1 MMKRILLLM
10 SASWLSLALYAQ
22 ERTITGQVTDLSNG
36 ETLPGVN
43 ILVKGTNLGT
53 VTDIEGNYRLTAPSD
68 AETLVFSSVGYTSE
82 EVAINNRSTI
92 NLDVSPDIQA
102 LQEIVV
108 VGYGEQKKE
117 NLTGAVSTIDAQEIN
132 KRPVLSAD
140 QALQGIAPGVTVT
153 PNAEPGSG
161 ATIRIRGLGT
171 LGNNDPLV
179 IIDGVPGSFDM
190 VDPNNI
196 ESISVLKD
204 AASAAIYGSRAAG
217 GVIIVT
223 TKRGAAGGI
232 KVNYSGYVGIQ
243 QPVDLPE
250 FLDADGYLQFYNEA
264 LENEIGT
271 PQNFVALNPNNDTD
285 WLDEILVPNPLQQ
298 QHALTVSGGNETI
311 KSNVTLTHQNQDGL
325 IANSS
330 FKRYS
335 LRANND
341 VVASNRLRFVFDI
354 NAKRDIDNAPALGE
368 GVVFEQALRIPP
380 IYAARNF
387 DGSYGEGWNG
397 TQNPLA
403 MAEGMGDRE
412 TRIDLFSVNV
422 GATVDLTE
430 ALSVDLSFAPQVRS
444 GHYTRFDRDAAWKQY
459 DASNTLLS
467 SGTFLGASSLNDV
480 QAQQTVITSR
490 ALLRYQKSIG
500 KHVLNGLLGTE
511 LVDEDYQRQGASRRG
526 FILPDFQVLGAG
538 DPASALNEGNAFESS
553 LLSYFGR
560 VGYEYDSR
568 YLLELNARYDG
579 SSRFAPGQQWGFFP
593 SISAGWRISEEDFFT
608 ISNVDEF
615 KLRASVGQLGNQFVA
630 GAGSVGQF
638 RRYLEEVDFS
648 GGGGNISNAAFYP
661 YASSF
666 NLGTTVIGNTAQPS
680 GAITD
685 VANSNL
691 TWETTT
697 MQNYGVDVTLFSGA
711 LSATADYYVRNTIDI
726 LLNKPIS
733 GTFGLSP
740 APVNA
745 GEVKNTGWE
754 LSLGYRQKSGDFG
767 YGITGVLSD
776 VRNEIVSLDEGEI
789 IQGLQV
795 QREGQEINSIFG
807 FETNGLLTETDL
819 ADGQFLGFDSKPGDI
834 KYVDQNGDNQLDD
847 SDRVII
853 GSTIPRFTYSLNV
866 NLSYRQFSLTVFAQG
881 VGKVDTYFDGEAAYA
896 FRNTSGK
903 ITEEIAQ
910 NRWIPT
916 NPNPG
921 AAYPRLWQNTGN
933 RNQLNSDFWV
943 RDASY
948 FKLRNVVLAYDV
960 PTTALESIGM
970 SSLRVYVSGQNV
982 LNLDRIEGYDAE
994 VPFGT
999 SQIYPQSRIFALGVN
1014 ASF

>member
-22 ERTITGQVTDLSNG
+22 DRAITGQITDLSSG

-43 ILVKGTNLGT
+43 ILVKGTSIGT
-53 VTDIEGNYRLTAPSD
+53 VTDVDGNYRLTAPSD
-68 AETLVFSSVGYTSE
+68 AETLVFSSVGFTSE
-82 EVAINNRSTI
+82 EVAINDQSTI
-92 NLDVSPDIQA
+92 NLELSPDIQS

-108 VGYGEQKKE
+108 VGYGEQRKE

-196 ESISVLKD
+196 ASISVLKD

-223 TKRGAAGGI
+223 TQRGAAGGI

-250 FLDADGYLQFYNEA
+250 FLGADGYLQFYNEA
-264 LENEIGT
+264 LENESGS

-341 VVASNRLRFVFDI
+341 VVASDWLRFVFDI
-354 NAKRDIDNAPALGE
+354 NAKRDIDQAPALGE
-368 GVVFEQALRIPP
+368 GIVFEQALRVPP

-397 TQNPLA
+397 FQNPLA
-403 MAEGMGDRE
+403 MAEGMGTRE

-430 ALSVDLSFAPQVRS
+430 ALSVDLSFAPQIRN
-444 GHYTRFDRDAAWKQY
+444 GQYQRFDRDAEWKQY
-459 DASNTLLS
+459 DADNNLLG
-467 SGTFLGASSLNDV
+467 SGTFLGASSLNNV
-480 QAQQTVITSR
+480 QATQTVITSR
-490 ALLRYQKSIG
+490 AILRYQTSVG

-511 LVDEDYQRQGASRRG
+511 LVDEDYARQGASRRG
-526 FILPDFQVLGAG
+526 FILPNFEVLGAG
-538 DPASALNEGNAFESS
+538 DPASALNEGNAYESS

-560 VGYEYDSR
+560 IGYEYDSR

-579 SSRFAPGQQWGFFP
+579 SSRFAPDQRWGFFP
-593 SISAGWRISEEDFFT
+593 SVSAGWRISEEDFFA
-608 ISNVDEF
+608 ISSVDEF

-638 RRYLEEVDFS
+638 RGYLE
-648 GGGGNISNAAFYP
+648 NNNLSNAAFYP
-661 YASSF
+661 YVSSF

-697 MQNYGVDVTLFSGA
+697 MQNYGLDLTLFSGA
-711 LSATADYYVRNTIDI
+711 LSATADYYVRRTTDI
-726 LLNKPIS
+726 LLNRPIS
-733 GTFGLSP
+733 GTFGLNA

-754 LSLGYRQKSGDFG
+754 LSLGYRRNSGDFG
-767 YGITGVLSD
+767 YGVTGVLSD
-776 VRNEIVSLDEGEI
+776 VRNEIVSLDGGEI

-795 QREGQEINSIFG
+795 QREGEEINSILG
-807 FETNGLLTETDL
+807 FETDGLLTDADL
-819 ADGQFLGFDSKPGDI
+819 TDGQSLGFDSKPGDI
-834 KYVDQNGDNQLDD
+834 KFVDQNGDNQLDD
-847 SDRVII
+847 NDRVII
-853 GSTIPRFTYSLNV
+853 GSTIPRLTYSLNV

-881 VGKVDTYFDGEAAYA
+881 VGKADTYFEGEGAYA

-903 ITEEIAQ
+903 ITEEVAQ
-910 NRWIPT
+910 NRW
-916 NPNPG
+916 NPANPDPG
-921 AAYPRLWQNTGN
+921 AAYPRLWQNSSS
-933 RNQLNSDFWV
+933 RNQTFSDFWV

-948 FKLRNVVLAYDV
+948 FKLRNVVLAYDL

-970 SSLRVYVSGQNV
+970 SGLRVYVSGQNV
-982 LNLDRIEGYDAE
+982 LNFDKIKGFDAE

-999 SQIYPQSRIFALGVN
+999 TRIYPQSRIFALGVN

>member
-1 MMKRILLLM
+1 MMKRIILLM
-10 SASWLSLALYAQ
+10 SVSWLSLTLYAQ
-22 ERTITGQVTDLSNG
+22 ERTITGQVTDLSNE

-43 ILVKGTNLGT
+43 ILVKGTTIGT
-53 VTDIEGNYRLTAPSD
+53 VSDVEGNYRLTAPED

-82 EVAINNRSTI
+82 EVAINGQSTI
-92 NLDVSPDIQA
+92 NLELSPDIQS

-250 FLDADGYLQFYNEA
+250 FLGAGGYLQFYNEA
-264 LENEIGT
+264 LENETGS
-271 PQNFVALNPNNDTD
+271 PQNFVAPNPNNNTD
-285 WLDEILVPNPLQQ
+285 WLEEILVPNPLQQ

-325 IANSS
+325 IANSQ

-341 VVASNRLRFVFDI
+341 VVASDRLRFVFDI
-354 NAKRDIDNAPALGE
+354 NAKRDIDQAPAVGE
-368 GVVFEQALRIPP
+368 GIVFEQALRIPP

-397 TQNPLA
+397 VQNPLA
-403 MAEGMGDRE
+403 MSEGMGSRE

-430 ALSVDLSFAPQVRS
+430 ALSVDLSFAPQVRN
-444 GHYTRFDRDAAWKQY
+444 GEYQRFDRDVEWKQY
-459 DASNTLLS
+459 DATNTLIG
-467 SGTFLGASSLNDV
+467 SGTFLGASSLNSV
-480 QAQQTVITSR
+480 QATQTVITSR
-490 ALLRYQKSIG
+490 ALLRYQKDIG

-511 LVDEDYQRQGASRRG
+511 LVDEDYTRQGASRRG
-526 FILPDFQVLGAG
+526 FILPDFEVLGAG

-560 VGYEYDSR
+560 IGYEYDSR

-579 SSRFAPGQQWGFFP
+579 SSRFAPDQRWGFFP
-593 SISAGWRISEEDFFT
+593 SVSAGWRISEEDFFA
-608 ISNVDEF
+608 INNVDEF

-638 RRYLEEVDFS
+638 RNYLET
-648 GGGGNISNAAFYP
+648 NNLSNAAFYP
-661 YASSF
+661 YVSSF
-666 NLGTTVIGNTAQPS
+666 TLGTSVIGNTAQPS

-697 MQNYGVDVTLFSGA
+697 MQNYGLDLTLFSGA
-711 LSATADYYVRNTIDI
+711 LSATADYYVRRTTDI

-733 GTFGLSP
+733 GTFGLDP

-754 LSLGYRQKSGDFG
+754 LSLGYRQKAGDFG
-767 YGITGVLSD
+767 YGVTGVLSD
-776 VRNEIVSLDEGEI
+776 VRNEIVSLDGGEI
-789 IQGLQV
+789 IQGLLV
-795 QREGQEINSIFG
+795 QREGEEINSIFG
-807 FETNGLLTETDL
+807 FETAGLLTDADL
-819 ADGQFLGFDSKPGDI
+819 TDGQFLGFDSKPGDI
-834 KYVDQNGDNQLDD
+834 KYVDQNDDNQLNDN
-847 SDRVII
+847 DRVII
-853 GSTIPRFTYSLNV
+853 GSTIPRLTYSLNV

-910 NRWIPT
+910 NRWNPA

-948 FKLRNVVLAYDV
+948 FKLRNIVLAYDLSA
-960 PTTALESIGM
+960 TALESIGM
-970 SSLRVYVSGQNV
+970 SGLRVYVSGQNV
-982 LNLDRIEGYDAE
+982 LNLDKIEGYDAE

-999 SQIYPQSRIFALGVN
+999 TRIYPQSRIFALGVN

>member
-1 MMKRILLLM
+1 
-10 SASWLSLALYAQ
+10 
-22 ERTITGQVTDLSNG
+22 
-36 ETLPGVN
+36 
-43 ILVKGTNLGT
+43 
-53 VTDIEGNYRLTAPSD
+53 
-68 AETLVFSSVGYTSE
+68 
-82 EVAINNRSTI
+82 
-92 NLDVSPDIQA
+92 
-102 LQEIVV
+102 
-108 VGYGEQKKE
+108 
-117 NLTGAVSTIDAQEIN
+117 
-132 KRPVLSAD
+132 
-140 QALQGIAPGVTVT
+140 
-153 PNAEPGSG
+153 
-161 ATIRIRGLGT
+161 
-171 LGNNDPLV
+171 
-179 IIDGVPGSFDM
+179 M

-243 QPVDLPE
+243 QPVDLPD
-250 FLDADGYLQFYNEA
+250 FLGADGYLQFYNEA
-264 LENEIGT
+264 LENETGS
-271 PQNFVALNPNNDTD
+271 PQNFAAPNPNNNTD
-285 WLDEILVPNPLQQ
+285 WLNEILVPNPLQQ

-325 IANSS
+325 IANSQ

-341 VVASNRLRFVFDI
+341 VVASDRLRFVFDI
-354 NAKRDIDNAPALGE
+354 NAKRDIDNAPAVGE
-368 GVVFEQALRIPP
+368 GIVFEQAMRIPP

-397 TQNPLA
+397 VQNPLA
-403 MAEGMGDRE
+403 MAEAMGSRE

-422 GATVDLTE
+422 GTTVDLTE
-430 ALSVDLSFAPQVRS
+430 ALSVDLSFAPQVRN
-444 GHYTRFDRDAAWKQY
+444 GQYQRFDRDVEWKQY
-459 DASNTLLS
+459 DATNTLIG

-490 ALLRYQKSIG
+490 ALLRYQKSLG

-511 LVDEDYQRQGASRRG
+511 LVDEDYKRQGASRRG
-526 FILPDFQVLGAG
+526 FILPDFEVLGAG
-538 DPASALNEGNAFESS
+538 DPASALNQGDAFESS

-579 SSRFAPGQQWGFFP
+579 SSRFAPDQRWGFFP
-593 SISAGWRISEEDFFT
+593 SVSAGWRISEEDFFA
-608 ISNVDEF
+608 INNVDEF

-638 RRYLEEVDFS
+638 RRYLEGGDFA
-648 GGGGNISNAAFYP
+648 GGGGDLSNAAFYP
-661 YASSF
+661 YVSSF
-666 NLGTTVIGNTAQPS
+666 TLGTSVIGNTAQPS

-697 MQNYGVDVTLFSGA
+697 MQNYGLNLTLFSGA
-711 LSATADYYVRNTIDI
+711 LSATADYYVRRTTDI

-733 GTFGLSP
+733 GTFGLNP

-745 GEVKNTGWE
+745 GEVKNAGWE
-754 LSLGYRQKSGDFG
+754 LSLGYRRNTGDFG
-767 YGITGVLSD
+767 YGVTGVLSD
-776 VRNEIVSLDEGEI
+776 VRNEIVSLDGGEI
-789 IQGLQV
+789 IQGLRV
-795 QREGQEINSIFG
+795 QREGEEINSIFG
-807 FETNGLLTETDL
+807 FETQGLLSEGDL
-819 ADGQFLGFDSKPGDI
+819 SDGQFLGFDSKSGDI
-834 KYVDQNGDNQLDD
+834 KYVNQNDDNQLNDD
-847 SDRVII
+847 DRVII
-853 GSTIPRFTYSLNV
+853 GSTIPRLTYSLNV
-866 NLSYRQFSLTVFAQG
+866 NLSYRQFSLTVFMQG

-903 ITEEIAQ
+903 ITQEIAQ
-910 NRWIPT
+910 DRWNPA
-916 NPNPG
+916 NPNPN

-933 RNQLNSDFWV
+933 RNQLSSNFWV

-948 FKLRNVVLAYDV
+948 FKLRNIVLAYDV
-960 PTTALESIGM
+960 PTTALESVGM

-982 LNLDRIEGYDAE
+982 LNIDKIAGYDAE

>member
-1 MMKRILLLM
+1 MKKLFLFVLTWLM
-10 SASWLSLALYAQ
+10 AASLWAQ
-22 ERTITGQVTDLSNG
+22 DRAITGQVTDLSSG

-43 ILVKGTNLGT
+43 ILVKGTTVGT
-53 VTDIEGNYRLTAPSD
+53 VTDVDGNYRLTADAD

-82 EVAINNRSTI
+82 EVSINNRSTI
-92 NLDVSPDIQA
+92 NLELAPDIQS
-102 LQEIVV
+102 LSEIVV

-132 KRPVLSAD
+132 KRPLLSAD

-153 PNAEPGSG
+153 PSAEPGSG

-196 ESISVLKD
+196 QSISVLKD

-223 TKRGAAGGI
+223 TKRGSVGGV
-232 KVNYSGYVGIQ
+232 KVSYAGYVGIQ
-243 QPVDLPE
+243 QPIDLPDYLGAE
-250 FLDADGYLQFYNEA
+250 GYLQYYNEA
-264 LENEIGT
+264 LENETGT
-271 PQNFVALNPNNDTD
+271 PQNFVAPNPNNDTD
-285 WLDEILVPNPLQQ
+285 WLDEILVRNPLQQ

-325 IANSS
+325 IANSR

-341 VVASNRLRFVFDI
+341 IVASDRISFVFDI
-354 NAKRDIDNAPALGE
+354 NAKRDIDTAPAVGE
-368 GVVFEQALRIPP
+368 GIVFEQALRIPP

-397 TQNPLA
+397 VQNPLA
-403 MAEGMGDRE
+403 MSEGMGTRE
-412 TRIDLFSVNV
+412 TQIDLFSVNV
-422 GATVDLTE
+422 GATVDLTD
-430 ALSVDLSFAPQVRS
+430 ALSVDLSFAPQIRN
-444 GHYTRFDRDAAWKQY
+444 GRYTRFDKDAEWKQY
-459 DASNTLLS
+459 DATNTLIG
-467 SGTFLGASSLNDV
+467 SGTFLGASSLNSV
-480 QAQQTVITSR
+480 QAKQTVITSR
-490 ALLRYQKSIG
+490 ALLRYQESIG

-511 LVDEDYQRQGASRRG
+511 VVDEDYSRQGASRRG
-526 FILPDFQVLGAG
+526 FVLSDFEVLGAG

-553 LLSYFGR
+553 LLSYFAR

-579 SSRFAPGQQWGFFP
+579 SSRFAADQRWGFFP
-593 SISAGWRISEEDFFT
+593 SVSAGWRISEEDFFNV
-608 ISNVDEF
+608 SNVDEF
-615 KLRASVGQLGNQFVA
+615 KFRASVGQLGNQFVA

-638 RRYLEEVDFS
+638 RNYLE
-648 GGGGNISNAAFYP
+648 NNNLSNAAFYP
-661 YASSF
+661 YVSSF
-666 NLGTTVIGNTAQPS
+666 TLGTSVIGNTAQPS

-697 MQNYGVDVTLFSGA
+697 MQNYGIDLTLFSGA
-711 LSATADYYVRNTIDI
+711 LSATADYYVRRTTDI

-733 GTFGLSP
+733 GTFGLNA
-740 APVNA
+740 APINA

-754 LSLGYRQKSGDFG
+754 LSMGYRKNSGDFG
-767 YGITGVLSD
+767 YGVTGVLSD
-776 VRNEIVSLDEGEI
+776 VRNEIVSLDGGEI
-789 IQGLQV
+789 VQGLLV
-795 QREGQEINSIFG
+795 QREGEEINSIFG
-807 FETNGLLTETDL
+807 FQTQGLLSDGDL
-819 ADGQFLGFDSKPGDI
+819 SDGQYLGFDSKPGDI
-834 KYVDQNGDNQLDD
+834 KYVDQNGDNELNND
-847 SDRVII
+847 DRVII
-853 GSTIPRFTYSLNV
+853 GSTIPRLTYSLNV
-866 NLSYRQFSLTVFAQG
+866 NLSYRQFSLTVFMQG
-881 VGKVDTYFDGEAAYA
+881 VGKVDTYFDGEGAYA

-910 NRWIPT
+910 NRWNPA
-916 NPNPG
+916 NPNPN
-921 AAYPRLWQNTGN
+921 ATYPRLWQNTGN
-933 RNQLNSDFWV
+933 RNQQSSDFWV

-948 FKLRNVVLAYDV
+948 FKLRNIVLAYDL
-960 PTTALESIGM
+960 PTTVLESIGM
-970 SSLRVYVSGQNV
+970 SGLRVYLSGQNV
-982 LNLDRIEGYDAE
+982 LNLDKIKGYDAE

-999 SQIYPQSRIFALGVN
+999 SRIYPQSRIFALGVN

>member
-1 MMKRILLLM
+1 MMKRIILLM
-10 SASWLSLALYAQ
+10 SVSWLSLTLYAQ
-22 ERTITGQVTDLSNG
+22 ERAITGQITDLSNG
-36 ETLPGVN
+36 ESLPGVN
-43 ILVKGTNLGT
+43 ILVKGTSIGT
-53 VTDIEGNYRLTAPSD
+53 VSDVEGNYRLTAPED

-82 EVAINNRSTI
+82 EVAINGQSTI
-92 NLDVSPDIQA
+92 NLELSPDIQS

-250 FLDADGYLQFYNEA
+250 FLGAGGYLQFYNEA
-264 LENEIGT
+264 LENETGS
-271 PQNFVALNPNNDTD
+271 PQNFVAPNPNNNTD
-285 WLDEILVPNPLQQ
+285 WLEEILVPNPLQQ

-325 IANSS
+325 IANSQ

-341 VVASNRLRFVFDI
+341 VVASDRLRFVFDI
-354 NAKRDIDNAPALGE
+354 NAKRDIDQAPAVGE
-368 GVVFEQALRIPP
+368 GIVFEQALRIPP

-397 TQNPLA
+397 VQNPLA
-403 MAEGMGDRE
+403 MSEGMGSRE

-430 ALSVDLSFAPQVRS
+430 ALSVDLSFAPQVRN
-444 GHYTRFDRDAAWKQY
+444 GEYQRFDRDVEWKQY
-459 DASNTLLS
+459 DATNTLIG
-467 SGTFLGASSLNDV
+467 SGTFLGASSLNQI

-490 ALLRYQKSIG
+490 ALLRYQEDIG

-511 LVDEDYQRQGASRRG
+511 LVDEDYTRQGASRRG
-526 FILPDFQVLGAG
+526 FILPDFEVLGAG

-560 VGYEYDSR
+560 IGYEYDSR

-579 SSRFAPGQQWGFFP
+579 SSRFAPDQRWGFFP
-593 SISAGWRISEEDFFT
+593 SVSAGWRISEEDFFA
-608 ISNVDEF
+608 INNVDEF

-638 RRYLEEVDFS
+638 RNYLET
-648 GGGGNISNAAFYP
+648 NNLSNAAFYP
-661 YASSF
+661 YVSSF
-666 NLGTTVIGNTAQPS
+666 TLGTSVIGNTAQPS

-697 MQNYGVDVTLFSGA
+697 MQNYGLDLTLFSGA
-711 LSATADYYVRNTIDI
+711 LSATADYYVRRTTDI

-733 GTFGLSP
+733 GTFGLDP

-754 LSLGYRQKSGDFG
+754 LSLGYRQKAGDFG
-767 YGITGVLSD
+767 YGVTGVLSD
-776 VRNEIVSLDEGEI
+776 VRNEIVSLDGGEI
-789 IQGLQV
+789 IQGLLV
-795 QREGQEINSIFG
+795 QREGEEINSIFG
-807 FETNGLLTETDL
+807 FETAGLLTDADL
-819 ADGQFLGFDSKPGDI
+819 TDGQFLGFDSKPGDI
-834 KYVDQNGDNQLDD
+834 KYVDQNDDNQLNDD
-847 SDRVII
+847 DRVII
-853 GSTIPRFTYSLNV
+853 GSTIPRLTYSLNV

-910 NRWIPT
+910 NRWNPA

-948 FKLRNVVLAYDV
+948 FKLRNIVLAYDLSA
-960 PTTALESIGM
+960 TALESIGM
-970 SSLRVYVSGQNV
+970 SGLRVYVSGQNV
-982 LNLDRIEGYDAE
+982 LNLDKIEGYDAE

-999 SQIYPQSRIFALGVN
+999 TRIYPQSRIFALGVN

>member
-1 MMKRILLLM
+1 MKKLFLVMFTWLM
-10 SASWLSLALYAQ
+10 ATTVWAQ
-22 ERTITGQVTDLSNG
+22 DRTITGQVTDLSSD

-43 ILVKGTNLGT
+43 ILVKGTTIGT
-53 VTDIEGNYRLTAPSD
+53 VTDVEGNYRLTVSDD
-68 AETLVFSSVGYTSE
+68 AEILVFSSVGFTSE
-82 EVAINNRSTI
+82 EVPINNQSTI
-92 NLDVSPDIQA
+92 NLELSPDIQA

-161 ATIRIRGLGT
+161 ASIRIRGLGT

-179 IIDGVPGSFDM
+179 IIDGVPGSFNM

-223 TKRGAAGGI
+223 TQRGAAGAI

-250 FLDADGYLQFYNEA
+250 FLGADGYLQFYNEA
-264 LENEIGT
+264 LENESGS

-285 WLDEILVPNPLQQ
+285 WLDEILVRNPLQQ

-325 IANSS
+325 VANSQ

-341 VVASNRLRFVFDI
+341 VEAADWLSFVFDI
-354 NAKRDIDNAPALGE
+354 NAKRDIDNAPAVGE
-368 GVVFEQALRIPP
+368 GIVFEQALRVPP

-397 TQNPLA
+397 VQNPLA
-403 MAEGMGDRE
+403 MSEGMGTRE
-412 TRIDLFSVNV
+412 TQIDLFSVNV
-422 GATVDLTE
+422 GATVDLTD
-430 ALSVDLSFAPQVRS
+430 ALSVDLSFAPQIRN
-444 GHYTRFDRDAAWKQY
+444 GRYTRFDRDAEWKQY
-459 DASNTLLS
+459 DGDNALIG
-467 SGTFLGASSLNDV
+467 SGTFMGFSSLNSV
-480 QAQQTVITSR
+480 QAKQTVITSR
-490 ALLRYQKSIG
+490 ALLRYQESIG

-511 LVDEDYQRQGASRRG
+511 IVDEEYSRQGASRRG
-526 FILPDFQVLGAG
+526 FVLPDYEVLGAG
-538 DPASALNEGNAFESS
+538 DPASALNDGNAFESS
-553 LLSYFGR
+553 LLSYFAR

-579 SSRFAPGQQWGFFP
+579 SSRFAADQRWGFFP
-593 SISAGWRISEEDFFT
+593 SVSAGWRISEEDFFSV
-608 ISNVDEF
+608 SNVDEL
-615 KLRASVGQLGNQFVA
+615 KLRASLGQLGNQFVA

-638 RRYLEEVDFS
+638 RNYLE
-648 GGGGNISNAAFYP
+648 NNNLSNAAFYP
-661 YASSF
+661 YVSSF
-666 NLGTTVIGNTAQPS
+666 SLGTSVIGNTAQPS

-697 MQNYGVDVTLFSGA
+697 MQNYGLDLILFSGA
-711 LSATADYYVRNTIDI
+711 LNATADYYVRRTTDI

-733 GTFGLSP
+733 GTFGLNA
-740 APVNA
+740 APINA

-754 LSLGYRQKSGDFG
+754 LSLSYRKNTGDFG
-767 YGITGVLSD
+767 YGVTGVLSD
-776 VRNEIVSLDEGEI
+776 VRNEIVSLDGGEI
-789 IQGLQV
+789 VQGLLV
-795 QREGQEINSIFG
+795 QREGEEINSIFG
-807 FETNGLLTETDL
+807 FETQGVLSDGDL
-819 ADGQFLGFDSKPGDI
+819 SDGQYLGFDSKPGDI
-834 KYVDQNGDNQLDD
+834 KYVDQNGDNQLNND
-847 SDRVII
+847 DRVII
-853 GSTIPRFTYSLNV
+853 GSTIPRLTYSLNV
-866 NLSYRQFSLTVFAQG
+866 NLSYQRFSLTVFMQG
-881 VGKVDTYFDGEAAYA
+881 VGKADTYFDGEGAYA

-910 NRWIPT
+910 NRWNPA
-916 NPNPG
+916 NPNPN

-933 RNQLNSDFWV
+933 RNQQNSDFWV

-948 FKLRNVVLAYDV
+948 FKLRNIVLAYDL

-982 LNLDRIEGYDAE
+982 LNLDKIEGYDAE

-999 SQIYPQSRIFALGVN
+999 TRIYPQSRIFALGIN